1 VFKHILVVRYFYVIA
16 VIFTFVN
23 SLFFLY
29 GGVLECITGY
39 NMILDHGMS
48 AELKPGL
55 YLLKG
60 LEHFLISMVFMIFAL
75 GILKLFIFDHT
86 SEEHIPSWLKIDE
99 FKELKVLLWESILVT
114 LVVFTL
120 DKLVSA
126 TEVLTW
132 NALIFPGVILALT
145 ASLYLMKKSH

>member
-1 VFKHILVVRYFYVIA
+1 VFKHILIVRYFYIVA
-16 VIFTFVN
+16 VIFTFIS

-29 GGVLECITGY
+29 GGILECISGY
-39 NMILDHGMS
+39 RIILDQGMS

-86 SEEHIPSWLKIDE
+86 SEEHIPAWLKIDE
-99 FKELKVLLWESILVT
+99 FRELKVLLWESILVT

-120 DKLVSA
+120 DKLVSVPD
-126 TEVLTW
+126 VLSW
-132 NALIFPGVILALT
+132 NALIFPCVILTLT
-145 ASLYLMKKSH
+145 GSLFLMKKS